1 MFQLLRDAPA
11 GQLIR
16 WVTGNRVLRYPEEEP
31 DFALP
36 TNYELAL
43 SRAKKS
49 QPQPSDSST
58 LVPPGEIINTS
69 NSARDTPGD
78 EELAKETAKFPL
90 PVEIKDGL
98 VLVDWYALEDAENP
112 QAWSQ
117 TKKSAVAFIIFIYTF
132 IVYTGSAIYTSS
144 SEDVVRVFGVSI
156 TATSLGL
163 SLYVLGYGIGP
174 LIFSPL
180 SELPSIGR
188 SPIYCITMFLF
199 VIVSIPLPMVNNLAG
214 LLVLRFLQGFFGSPC
229 LATGGATMQ
238 DLYSPLYLPFA
249 LSIWVTAAYCGP
261 ALGPL
266 LSGFAVEKMGWRWS
280 LWEILWGAA
289 PVFVI
294 MFVFLP
300 ETSAPTLLHK
310 RAIRL
315 RKLLGTQSLMSQSE
329 ISQGELEPLALAT
342 EAIIK
347 PLEIS
352 IKDPAVL
359 FVQLYTAIVYS
370 IYYSVSQVK
379 SNSAPPDQSAARFV
393 ICGFANNN
401 YCRTV
406 LRGIS
411 LSLSTHIRI
420 HHRHG
425 RPRLPLYPRGLLPWR
440 RILFRLPIVLPPPP
454 AEAGPTNVA
463 RKPACPR
470 PNRQL
475 WTTRRALPVRLDRK

>member
-69 NSARDTPGD
+69 NIARDTLGD

-98 VLVDWYALEDAENP
+98 VVVDWYASDDAENP

-117 TKKSAVAFIIFIYTF
+117 TKKSTVAFIIFIYTF

-144 SEDVVRVFGVSI
+144 SEDVVKVFGVSI

-180 SELPSIGR
+180 SEIPSIGR

-199 VIVSIPLPMVNNLAG
+199 VIVSIPLPMVNNFAG

-370 IYYSVSQVK
+370 IYYSVSQVN

-393 ICGFANNN
+393 ICDFANNN
-401 YCRTV
+401 YCHTV
-406 LRGIS
+406 L
-411 LSLSTHIRI
+411 
-420 HHRHG
+420 
-425 RPRLPLYPRGLLPWR
+425 
-440 RILFRLPIVLPPPP
+440 
-454 AEAGPTNVA
+454 
-463 RKPACPR
+463 
-470 PNRQL
+470 
-475 WTTRRALPVRLDRK
+475 